1 LRAQLRQ
8 PGDISAVIEMT
19 EVFLLCVCTEK
30 TELKLSVR
38 RLVLPKV
45 SFDQWLRTQPS
56 AP

>member
-8 PGDISAVIEMT
+8 PGDVSAVIEMP
-19 EVFLLCVCTEK
+19 ELFLLCVYTEK
-30 TELKLSVR
+30 TESKLSVR